1 MAQDLQSNKN
11 FLQPLAFALV
21 LAGGILLGNY
31 LSGGFNPS
39 INSSSAGRIAE
50 VLNYIQKDY
59 VDTVNT
65 NELVEYSIGKM
76 LEKLDPHTSYIPK
89 KEIAVAHAQLEGN
102 FEGVGIEFYIIKDT
116 IYVVAPI
123 EGGPSE
129 TAGILAGDRIIKV
142 DSNLV
147 AGVGINSGEVF
158 TKLRGKKGSE
168 VKVSV
173 LRRGEKKL
181 LEFIIIRNKIPT
193 FSVDASYMANENTG
207 YIKVSRFSETTY
219 DEFHRALLDLKKLG
233 MTQLI
238 LDLKD
243 NPGGYM
249 DMATRMV
256 DDFLDDKK
264 LIVYTIGKDTRF
276 NARQYATSQGEFEQ
290 GALIILINQGSA
302 SASEIVS
309 GALQDNDRAL
319 LIGSRSFGKGLVQ
332 RPINLSDGGELRLTI
347 SRYYT
352 PSGRCIQKPY
362 DSNNL
367 EDYNAELGN
376 RFKKGEYFHA
386 DSINFVDSLK
396 FKTLKGRTVYG
407 GGGIMPD
414 IFVPRDTSGYTNY
427 VLQLFSKNIVREY
440 ALNYYSEHKEKLCK
454 IPFPE
459 FKRKYKISERML
471 KEIIALG
478 KNSGVKYRDTE
489 YKMSKKIL
497 SNDLKAYLARSIYG
511 ASQFYAILNE
521 SDEVYKRALKSFPLA
536 SALENRKPTTNPQK

>member
-1 MAQDLQSNKN
+1 MEQQSPKN
-11 FLQPLAFALV
+11 ISIWQPLAFAIV
-21 LAGGILLGNY
+21 LAAGILLGNF
-31 LSGGFNPS
+31 LSGGFNRS
-39 INSSSAGRIAE
+39 LYSTSAGRVGE

-65 NELVEYSIGKM
+65 DQLVEYSISKM
-76 LEKLDPHTSYIPK
+76 LEKLDPHTTYIPY
-89 KEIAVAHAQLEGN
+89 KEIAVAHSQLEAN

-116 IYVVAPI
+116 IYVLAPI
-123 EGGPSE
+123 AGGPSE
-129 TAGILAGDRIIKV
+129 IAGILAGDRIIKV
-142 DSNLV
+142 DSVLV
-147 AGVGINSGEVF
+147 AGVGITSNDVF
-158 TKLRGKKGSE
+158 AKLRGKKGS
-168 VKVSV
+168 KVGVTIS
-173 LRRGEKKL
+173 RRGNKKL
-181 LEFIIIRNKIPT
+181 LDFTITRNKIPT
-193 FSVDASYMANENTG
+193 FSLDAAYMANDSTG
-207 YIKVSRFSETTY
+207 YIKISRFSESTY
-219 DEFHRALLDLKKLG
+219 EEFHTALIDLKKQG
-233 MTQLI
+233 MTQMI

-249 DMATRMV
+249 DMAIRMA

-276 NARQYATSQGEFEQ
+276 NVRQFATAKGEFEK
-290 GALIILINQGSA
+290 GALIVLINQGSA

-332 RPINLSDGGELRLTI
+332 RPIDLSDGGELRLTI

-362 DSNNL
+362 DAENPENYS
-367 EDYNAELGN
+367 AELSN

-427 VLQLFSKNIVREY
+427 VLQLLNKNIVREY
-440 ALNYYSEHKEKLCK
+440 ALNYYSDNKEKLCK
-454 IPFPE
+454 IPFKD
-459 FKRKYKISERML
+459 FKSKYKISEKML
-471 KEIIALG
+471 KEIVKLG
-478 KNSGVKYRDTE
+478 TASGIRYRE
-489 YKMSKKIL
+489 MEFKISKKIVA
-497 SNDLKAYLARSIYG
+497 NDLKAYLARSIYG
-511 ASQFYAILNE
+511 TSQFYAILND
-521 SDEVYKRALKSFPLA
+521 SDEVYLRALKSFPKA
-536 SALENRKPTTNPQK
+536 AALERGMSRKGKK